1 MLSHEQ
7 NAYLCEVEPGKP
19 MHNLLKRY
27 WIPAGVSRDVPEPD
41 CDPVRITLLCE
52 NYVMFRD
59 SDGKVGILDDNCCHR
74 GASLTLGRV
83 EDGGIRCI
91 YHGWKFD
98 RTGKV
103 LEMPNAADNTL
114 GQTFRQPAYS
124 VREAGG
130 MIFVY
135 LGPKELEPPFPH
147 MPFFDVPEDCRY
159 VGTPLFNAN
168 FVQVLEGA
176 IDSAHLGV
184 LHSDVHSKGAKSKVS
199 DAPVVGQVTGQFV
212 QATAPRIEVADAPW
226 GFRYA
231 ALRDLNDNAGNPVTQ
246 ARVTAFFLPFCSN
259 VTDEG
264 SILFAVPVTSEWTIN
279 YHVFWQEPGPSAKT
293 RLKELLSF
301 LGWDDEEL
309 KERERARH
317 LREIAAGTCQQNG
330 YRQNRAGMRAKEC
343 FSGLKNVV
351 MEDIAVTETMGAISN
366 RTIEHLVPSDA
377 AIVRARRLLIR
388 NARKVESGE
397 DPAGTH
403 LHEVPSGG
411 QAFVTV
417 DKPWT
422 SMFSDWATATADAAE

>member
-27 WIPAGVSRDVPEPD
+27 WIPAGVSTDVSEPD

-59 SDGKVGILDDNCCHR
+59 SNGQVGILNDNCCHR

-83 EDGGIRCI
+83 EEGGIRCI

-98 RTGKV
+98 RSGKV
-103 LEMPNAADNTL
+103 LEMPNAADNAL
-114 GQTFRQPAYS
+114 GQTFRQPAYP

-147 MPFFDVPEDCRY
+147 MPFFDVPDDCRY
-159 VGTPLFNAN
+159 IGTPLINAN
-168 FVQVLEGA
+168 FVQVLEGG

-184 LHSDVHSKGAKSKVS
+184 LHSDVHSRGTVS
-199 DAPVVGQVTGQFV
+199 SVDNAPITGQVTGLFV
-212 QATAPRIEVADAPW
+212 NTIAPRIEVIDAPW

-231 ALRDLNDNAGNPVTQ
+231 ALRDTKNNSGKSVTQ

-264 SILFAVPVTSEWTIN
+264 SILFAVPVSSEWTIH
-279 YHVFWQEPGPSAKT
+279 YHVFWKPPGASAEKRLQEMIT
-293 RLKELLSF
+293 F
-301 LGWDDEEL
+301 LGWKDEEL
-309 KERERARH
+309 KKRERAR
-317 LREIAAGTCQQNG
+317 LLNDISGTACRANG
-330 YRQNRAGMRAKEC
+330 YKQNRDGMKKKET
-343 FSGLKNVV
+343 FSGLSNVV
-351 MEDIAVTETMGAISN
+351 IEDVAVTETMGAISD
-366 RTIEHLVPSDA
+366 RSIEHLVQSDA
-377 AIVRARRLLIR
+377 AVIRARRVLIR

-397 DPAGTH
+397 PPGGIDLQTVPAG
-403 LHEVPSGG
+403 G
-411 QAFVTV
+411 QGFVTPEN
-417 DKPWT
+417 PWG
-422 SMFSDWATATADAAE
+422 SIFNDWIAVEAEAAE